1 MISKRGFR
9 SPWGPRQS
17 PSKGEALKE
26 VLEGRGEPPPRER
39 GLWTGSLNFSFP
51 CQQDAGITR
60 GSAQTSWELLAR

>member
-26 VLEGRGEPPPRER
+26 VLEGRREPPPREW

-60 GSAQTSWELLAR
+60 GSAQTSWELPAR